1 MSQLRLIRLRIMPP
15 ALVRGSGAR
24 DAGFRDGLLELPE
37 GQNGCVR
44 RDRLE
49 ARDLAGTR
57 LTDLAEVGAD
67 HRRDLRVPPQTGA
80 VDVQDDWL
88 DPARHLDAA
97 HRDRVVDDIGWVGAR
112 LFDQVGWPGLERE
125 LGPDVAASHP
135 VGGRRELPIMAQE
148 RVDALGEE
156 QVVLRAEHDPHPP
169 AMTEDGEEVGP
180 QPASLELASRAPRR
194 ERSETIACLERS
206 PLDTADKGADIG
218 GATAG

>member
-1 MSQLRLIRLRIMPP
+1 MSQFRLMRLRIMPP

-24 DAGFRDGLLELPE
+24 DAGFRDGLFKLPE

-80 VDVQDDWL
+80 VAVQDDGL
-88 DPARHLDAA
+88 APARPLDAA
-97 HRDRVVDDIGWVGAR
+97 PRDRVVDDIGGVGAR

-125 LGPDVAASHP
+125 LGPGVAGSHP
-135 VGGRRELPIMAQE
+135 GGRRRELPTMA
-148 RVDALGEE
+148 R
-156 QVVLRAEHDPHPP
+156 
-169 AMTEDGEEVGP
+169 
-180 QPASLELASRAPRR
+180 
-194 ERSETIACLERS
+194 
-206 PLDTADKGADIG
+206 
-218 GATAG
+218 